1 MILHGEQE
9 TEVLSHPIPL
19 EGNFVNKSKVIGVY
33 DKGQGKGAVIVRE
46 TLTVDPA
53 TNKKIFRNVT
63 TIFVRGLGGFGVSL
77 NLTMRETNTNARG
90 LSFFNLKLLRTEL
103 RCS

>member
-77 NLTMRETNTNARG
+77 NLTTPSKQIQTHVRG
-90 LSFFNLKLLRTEL
+90 LSFFNALTY
-103 RCS
+103 

>member
-19 EGNFVNKSKVIGVY
+19 EGNFVSKSKVIGVY

-46 TLTVDPA
+46 TLTIDAA

-63 TIFVRGLGGFGVSL
+63 TIFVRGLGGFGVSH
-77 NLTMRETNTNARG
+77 NLPIIIVAIYVPYCILG
-90 LSFFNLKLLRTEL
+90 LFILIHITYN
-103 RCS
+103 

>member
-46 TLTVDPA
+46 TLTVDSV

-63 TIFVRGLGGFGVSL
+63 TIFVRGLGGFGVRVPSKITITITTMLSL
-77 NLTMRETNTNARG
+77 IHGSNFIR
-90 LSFFNLKLLRTEL
+90 FF
-103 RCS
+103 C